1 MAHNEDI
8 DRIRL
13 APTIERILK
22 FKVLDY
28 DGVIRYARE
37 TPMEQIWPSG
47 DPVGR
52 DRETLV
58 EFISK
63 DQFES
68 GINGIP

>member
-13 APTIERILK
+13 APTIERIMK

-28 DGVIRYARE
+28 DGTIRYVVE
-37 TPMEQIWPSG
+37 TPMEQIWPGG

-63 DQFES
+63 DQYES
-68 GINGIP
+68 KINAIS

>member
-8 DRIRL
+8 DKIRL
-13 APTIERILK
+13 APTVERILK
-22 FKVLDY
+22 FKVFDC
-28 DGVIRYARE
+28 DGVIRYIRE
-37 TPMEQIWPSG
+37 TPMEQIWPGG

-63 DQFES
+63 DQYES
-68 GINGIP
+68 GIDGIS